1 MSRSNEGIRI
11 LRLQMRLKSEED
23 KPSRWSRSTIGCMAA
38 IFDGMLSFAMQIEEM
53 EDSHLK
59 SASFACALTSIVNQ
73 CIEFFKMLLLFVERQ
88 RESSSKSDTFLVLTS
103 EHRTIFQSC
112 FQRILAHQSP
122 NKVSD
127 PPHLLCF
134 GKGLKSNGRDL
145 FEELVINA
153 EKENGD
159 S

>member
-1 MSRSNEGIRI
+1 M
-11 LRLQMRLKSEED
+11 LRLQMRLKLEEGE
-23 KPSRWSRSTIGCMAA
+23 PSCWSRSTIGCMAV
-38 IFDGMLSFAMQIEEM
+38 IFNGMLSFAIQIEEM

-59 SASFACALTSIVNQ
+59 SASFARALTSIMNQ
-73 CIEFFKMLLLFVERQ
+73 CIDFFKMLLLFVKRQ
-88 RESSSKSDTFLVLTS
+88 HKSSSKSDTFSVLTS

-122 NKVSD
+122 SIVLD

-145 FEELVINA
+145 FKELVINA